1 MIDQTA
7 VFGQFKGRVLSA
19 DGLIY
24 AAWLAV
30 SDFMVDMF
38 HAENIAKLGYRWQPS
53 TSSHQFDFLEATL
66 GSFGPAD
73 MFAVDRHLW
82 VRWSIEDGEVRFHCR
97 YYKER
102 PGRVEETGTLIV
114 KTMKEF
120 IGGLR
125 LKGDPESHVGFPAE
139 KRIDRY
145 YLPYLL
151 GIADCPD
158 W

>member
-1 MIDQTA
+1 MKEPKFIITVISGPKPVPGVKPYVQMTL
-7 VFGQFKGRVLSA
+7 VVQ
-19 DGLIY
+19 
-24 AAWLAV
+24 AAPETPV
-30 SDFMVDMF
+30 NTMSQVKM
-38 HAENIAKLGYRWQPS
+38 RR
-53 TSSHQFDFLEATL
+53 LEATL

-82 VRWSIEDGEVRFHCR
+82 VRWDIEDGEVRFHCR

-102 PGRVEETGTLIV
+102 PGKVAETGKLIV
-114 KTMKEF
+114 ETMEEF

>member
-1 MIDQTA
+1 M
-7 VFGQFKGRVLSA
+7 KEP
-19 DGLIY
+19 
-24 AAWLAV
+24 
-30 SDFMVDMF
+30 MF
-38 HAENIAKLGYRWQPS
+38 NVTVISGPVPVPDTKPYVHMTLGVQVTPETPGSPMAQVKMRR
-53 TSSHQFDFLEATL
+53 LEATL

-82 VRWSIEDGEVRFHCR
+82 VRWDIEDGEVRFHCR

-102 PGRVEETGTLIV
+102 LGRVEETGTLIV

-120 IGGLR
+120 IEGLR
-125 LKGDPESHVGFPAE
+125 LKGDPIPHVGWPATGL
-139 KRIDRY
+139 DRF

-151 GIADCPD
+151 DMGPCTD

>member
-1 MIDQTA
+1 MTDTERPMEN
-7 VFGQFKGRVLSA
+7 KEP
-19 DGLIY
+19 
-24 AAWLAV
+24 
-30 SDFMVDMF
+30 MF
-38 HAENIAKLGYRWQPS
+38 NVTVISGPDPVPGVKPYVQMTLGVQATPVNPGIPMAQVKMRR
-53 TSSHQFDFLEATL
+53 LEATL

-82 VRWSIEDGEVRFHCR
+82 VRWSIEDGEVRFDCR

-102 PGRVEETGTLIV
+102 LGRVEETGALIL

-120 IGGLR
+120 VEGLQ
-125 LKGDPESHVGFPAE
+125 LKGDPKSHVGFPVT
-139 KRIDRY
+139 RLDRSH

-151 GIADCPD
+151 DMGSCPD

>member
-1 MIDQTA
+1 MIVQTA
-7 VFGQFKGRVLSA
+7 ALGQFKGRVLHA
-19 DGLIY
+19 YGLIY

-38 HAENIAKLGYRWQPS
+38 HTENIAKGATGGNRGRSQVKMRR
-53 TSSHQFDFLEATL
+53 LEATL

-82 VRWSIEDGEVRFHCR
+82 VRWSIEDGEVRFDCR

-102 PGRVEETGTLIV
+102 LGRVEETGALIL

-120 IGGLR
+120 VEGLQ
-125 LKGDPESHVGFPAE
+125 LKGDPKSHVGFPVT
-139 KRIDRY
+139 RLDRSH

-151 GIADCPD
+151 DMGSCPD